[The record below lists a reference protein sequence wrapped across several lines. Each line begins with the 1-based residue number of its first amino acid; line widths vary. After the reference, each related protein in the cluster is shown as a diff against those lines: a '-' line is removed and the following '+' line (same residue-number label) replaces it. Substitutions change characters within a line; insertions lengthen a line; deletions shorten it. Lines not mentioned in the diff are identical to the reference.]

1 MKAKGKKVE
10 KGENRHYLLIS
21 AVEPSPSGHPRGVL
35 ASTSYT
41 SDRLIE
47 VWLLNR

>member
-1 MKAKGKKVE
+1 MKGKGKNVE
-10 KGENRHYLLIS
+10 KGENHHYLLIS